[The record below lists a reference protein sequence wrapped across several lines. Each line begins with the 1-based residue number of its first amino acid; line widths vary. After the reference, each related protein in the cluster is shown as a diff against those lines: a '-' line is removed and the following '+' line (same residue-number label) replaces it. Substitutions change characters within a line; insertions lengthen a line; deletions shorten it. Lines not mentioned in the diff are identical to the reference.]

1 MGAINMNE
9 KTSNYLQV
17 EKKFFSDS
25 MNSPLLSK
33 EQEQSLTKSWK
44 NNKDAKA
51 LEKLI
56 LSYTKLVIRIASQF
70 KHYGLPFTDLV
81 QEGHIGLLLAIEKF
95 DVDRDLRFS
104 TYSRWWVRATIQEYV
119 LKNWSIV
126 KTGSSSAQKSLFF
139 NLRRFKING
148 EVNHEERKNIARL
161 LGVKEKFI
169 SDRENHILK
178 RDASLNTPLNND
190 TLEEWQNFLVDNSQ
204 ENIEDVFIKNDEKL
218 RKKKWLTKAL
228 EALDEREKIIIN
240 SRHMCES
247 PMTLEKIG
255 KKLNISK
262 ERVRQIEAAAITKL
276 KLKIKNFLIEKEYKT
291 KSKKLCRISD

>member
-1 MGAINMNE
+1 MNE
-9 KTSNYLQV
+9 KISNYLQV

>member
-1 MGAINMNE
+1 MNE
-9 KTSNYLQV
+9 KTSNYLQI

-25 MNSPLLSK
+25 MNAPLLSK

-44 NNKDAKA
+44 ENKDSKA

-70 KHYGLPFTDLV
+70 KHYGLPFNDLV

-95 DVDRDLRFS
+95 DLTRDLRFS

-148 EVNHEERKNIARL
+148 AVNYEERKNIARL

-178 RDASLNTPLNND
+178 RDASLNTPLNSD
-190 TLEEWQNFLVDNSQ
+190 TLEEWQNFLVDNNQ
-204 ENIEDVFIKNDEKL
+204 ENIEDVFIKNDEKS
-218 RKKKWLTKAL
+218 RKKKWLFKAL
-228 EALDEREKIIIN
+228 ESLNQREKMIIN
-240 SRHMCES
+240 SRHICET
-247 PMTLEKIG
+247 PLTLEKIG

-262 ERVRQIEAAAITKL
+262 ERVRQIEAAAITKI
-276 KLKIKNFLIEKEYKT
+276 KLKVKNFIIEKEHKT
-291 KSKKLCRISD
+291 KIKKPCRVSD

>member
-1 MGAINMNE
+1 MNE

-218 RKKKWLTKAL
+218 RKKKWLAKAL

>member
-1 MGAINMNE
+1 MNE

-204 ENIEDVFIKNDEKL
+204 ENIEDAFIKNDEKL
-218 RKKKWLTKAL
+218 RKKKWLAKAL

>member
-1 MGAINMNE
+1 MNE
-9 KTSNYLQV
+9 KTSNYIQV

-25 MNSPLLSK
+25 MSSPLLSK
-33 EQEQSLTKSWK
+33 EQEQTLTKSWK
-44 NNKDAKA
+44 NNKDPKA

-204 ENIEDVFIKNDEKL
+204 ENIEDAFIKNDEKL
-218 RKKKWLTKAL
+218 RKKKWLVKSL

-291 KSKKLCRISD
+291 KNKNLCRISD

>member
-1 MGAINMNE
+1 MNE
-9 KTSNYLQV
+9 KTSNYIQV

-204 ENIEDVFIKNDEKL
+204 ENIEEAFIKNDEKL
-218 RKKKWLTKAL
+218 RKKKWLAKAL

>member
-1 MGAINMNE
+1 
-9 KTSNYLQV
+9 
-17 EKKFFSDS
+17 
-25 MNSPLLSK
+25 LLSK

-44 NNKDAKA
+44 NNRDAKA

-204 ENIEDVFIKNDEKL
+204 ENIEDAFIKNDEKL
-218 RKKKWLTKAL
+218 RKKKWLVKAL

-291 KSKKLCRISD
+291 KNKKLCRISN

>member
-1 MGAINMNE
+1 MNE

-276 KLKIKNFLIEKEYKT
+276 KLKIKNFLIEKGYQT

>member
-1 MGAINMNE
+1 MNE

-44 NNKDAKA
+44 NNKDPKA

-70 KHYGLPFTDLV
+70 KHYGLPFNDLV

-204 ENIEDVFIKNDEKL
+204 ENIEDAFIKNDEKL
-218 RKKKWLTKAL
+218 RKKKWLVKAL

-291 KSKKLCRISD
+291 KNKKLCKISE

>member
-1 MGAINMNE
+1 MNE

-17 EKKFFSDS
+17 EKKFLSDS

-44 NNKDAKA
+44 NNKDPKA

-276 KLKIKNFLIEKEYKT
+276 KLKIKNFLIEKEYQT

>member
-1 MGAINMNE
+1 MNE

-291 KSKKLCRISD
+291 KNKKLCRISN

>member
-1 MGAINMNE
+1 MNE

-44 NNKDAKA
+44 NNKDPKA

-218 RKKKWLTKAL
+218 RKKKWLLKAL

>member
-1 MGAINMNE
+1 MNE
-9 KTSNYLQV
+9 KTNSHLQV

-44 NNKDAKA
+44 ENKDTKA

-70 KHYGLPFTDLV
+70 KHYGLPFNDLV

-95 DVDRDLRFS
+95 DVTRDLRFS

-148 EVNHEERKNIARL
+148 EVNYEERKKIARL

-178 RDASLNTPLNND
+178 RDASLNTPLNNN

-204 ENIEDVFIKNDEKL
+204 ENIEDALIKSDEKS
-218 RKKKWLTKAL
+218 RKKKWLIKAL
-228 EALDEREKIIIN
+228 ESLDPREKIIIN
-240 SRHMCES
+240 SRHMSES

-255 KKLNISK
+255 LKLRISK
-262 ERVRQIEAAAITKL
+262 ERVRQIESVAITKL
-276 KLKIKNFLIEKEYKT
+276 KLKIKNFIIEKEYKA
-291 KSKKLCRISD
+291 KSIKLCRISE

>member
-1 MGAINMNE
+1 MNE

-204 ENIEDVFIKNDEKL
+204 ENIEEAFIKNDEKL
-218 RKKKWLTKAL
+218 RKKKWLAKAL

>member
-148 EVNHEERKNIARL
+148 EVNYEERKNIARL

-218 RKKKWLTKAL
+218 RKKKWLAKAL

>member
-1 MGAINMNE
+1 MNE

-204 ENIEDVFIKNDEKL
+204 ENIEDAFIKNDEKL
-218 RKKKWLTKAL
+218 RKKKWLVKAL

>member
-1 MGAINMNE
+1 MNK

-33 EQEQSLTKSWK
+33 EQEQLYTKSWK
-44 NNKDAKA
+44 NNKDPKS

-70 KHYGLPFTDLV
+70 KHYGLPFNDLV

-95 DVDRDLRFS
+95 DVSRDLRFS

-148 EVNHEERKNIARL
+148 EVNYEERKRISRL

-178 RDASLNTPLNND
+178 RDASLNTPLNKD

-204 ENIEDVFIKNDEKL
+204 ENIEDALIKSDEKS
-218 RKKKWLTKAL
+218 RKKKWLAKAM
-228 EALDEREKIIIN
+228 ESLDQREKIIIN

-262 ERVRQIEAAAITKL
+262 ERVRQIEAAAITKI

-291 KSKKLCRISD
+291 KNKKLCRISD

>member
-1 MGAINMNE
+1 MNE
-9 KTSNYLQV
+9 KISNYLQV

-70 KHYGLPFTDLV
+70 KHYGLPFNDLV

-204 ENIEDVFIKNDEKL
+204 ENIEEAFIKNDEKL
-218 RKKKWLTKAL
+218 RKKKWLSKAL
-228 EALDEREKIIIN
+228 DALDEREKIIIN

>member
-1 MGAINMNE
+1 MNE
-9 KTSNYLQV
+9 KTSNYLQT

-44 NNKDAKA
+44 NNKDPKA

>member
-1 MGAINMNE
+1 MNE
-9 KTSNYLQV
+9 KNSNYLQV

-25 MNSPLLSK
+25 MNLPLLSK

-70 KHYGLPFTDLV
+70 KHYGLPFNDLV

-95 DVDRDLRFS
+95 DVTRDLRFS
-104 TYSRWWVRATIQEYV
+104 TYSRWWVRASIQEYV

-148 EVNHEERKNIARL
+148 EVNYAERKKIARL

-178 RDASLNTPLNND
+178 RDSSLNTPLNND

-204 ENIEDVFIKNDEKL
+204 ENIEDAFIKNDEKS
-218 RKKKWLTKAL
+218 RKKKWLIKAL
-228 EALDEREKIIIN
+228 ETLDQREKIIIN
-240 SRHMCES
+240 SRHMSES

-291 KSKKLCRISD
+291 KNKKLCRISN

>member
-1 MGAINMNE
+1 MNE
-9 KTSNYLQV
+9 KTSNYLQI

-218 RKKKWLTKAL
+218 RKKKWLAKAL

>member
-1 MGAINMNE
+1 MNE

-44 NNKDAKA
+44 NNKDPKA

-218 RKKKWLTKAL
+218 RKKKWLVKAL

>member
-1 MGAINMNE
+1 MDE
-9 KTSNYLQV
+9 KTSNYIQA
-17 EKKFFSDS
+17 EKRFLSDS

-70 KHYGLPFTDLV
+70 KHYGLPFNDLV

-95 DVDRDLRFS
+95 DVTRDLRFS

-148 EVNHEERKNIARL
+148 EVNYEERKNIARL

-178 RDASLNTPLNND
+178 RDASLNTPLNKD

-204 ENIEDVFIKNDEKL
+204 ENIEDAFIKNDEKS
-218 RKKKWLTKAL
+218 RKKKWLVKAL
-228 EALDEREKIIIN
+228 ESLDEREKIIMN
-240 SRHMCES
+240 SRHICET

-255 KKLNISK
+255 EKLKISK
-262 ERVRQIEAAAITKL
+262 ERVRQIESAAIAKL

-291 KSKKLCRISD
+291 KTKKLCKISN

>member
-1 MGAINMNE
+1 MNE

-44 NNKDAKA
+44 NNKDPKA

-70 KHYGLPFTDLV
+70 KHYGLPFNDLV

-204 ENIEDVFIKNDEKL
+204 ENIEDAFIKNDEKL
-218 RKKKWLTKAL
+218 RKKKWLVKAL

-291 KSKKLCRISD
+291 KNKKLCRISD